1 LAVKRKKPDP
11 PAGAPAWMMT
21 YGDLVTQM
29 LTFFILLFTF
39 SSLDTIKFR
48 DAVISLQGAFGVL
61 SGGTQI
67 LNLSDMPTSA
77 PISQEAAPKSSPTLV
92 QVKNLLDDMI
102 KEDEENKQQENQ
114 DESENK
120 DQEKE
125 PLITTI
131 LDERGLRIRFTDPV
145 LFDLG
150 KADIKTDAV
159 DILRNV
165 ADVLAS
171 LTNHMQVEGHTDNI
185 PIRTASYKSNWE
197 LSSIRSCEVLH
208 FMVQEGGI
216 NPGNLTAAGYG
227 EYHPLAPND
236 TKENRSRNRR
246 VEILILNENADVKT
260 SGK

>member
-1 LAVKRKKPDP
+1 MAVRRKKPDP

-61 SGGTQI
+61 SGGAQI

-77 PISQEAAPKSSPTLV
+77 PLKQEAAPKTSPTLV
-92 QVKNLLDDMI
+92 KVQNLLDDMI
-102 KEDEENKQQENQ
+102 KEEDDKQKENQ
-114 DESENK
+114 DKSADK

-150 KADIKTDAV
+150 KATIKADAV
-159 DILRNV
+159 DILRSV
-165 ADVLAS
+165 GDVLAT
-171 LTNHMQVEGHTDNI
+171 LPNVMQVEGHTDNI
-185 PIRTASYKSNWE
+185 PIRTASFKSNWE

-208 FMVQEGGI
+208 FLVQEGGI
-216 NPGNLTAAGYG
+216 SPENLAASGYG

-236 TKENRSRNRR
+236 TQENRSKNRR
-246 VEILILNENADVKT
+246 VEILILNEDADVET